1 MDTENKKIT
10 DYLTQREI
18 KALEKFSDL
27 QLNILGLDGFEELGL
42 ISFKYHETDIVNPFV
57 EETGSYSVDPVEYYG
72 DNFLKSNFMKIF
84 E

>member
-10 DYLTQREI
+10 DYLTKREI

-27 QLNILGLDGFEELGL
+27 QLNVLGLDGYEELKL
-42 ISFKYHETDIVNPFV
+42 TSFMYHGTEIANPFV

-72 DNFLKSNFMKIF
+72 EDFLKSDFMKIF